1 MGLIYSNIP
10 ELEGS
15 DTSVVLNNLADS
27 EYALEALIEKRIAN
41 LSELSEAILKDGGD
55 ADIIKS
61 IVLSI
66 RSESGADSGNVIDQN
81 RPVADAI
88 FSKFSLIERLT
99 LFKEIFEKIEIES
112 KDMSRHFP
120 KEEEIVVSDDAYER
134 IAYLK
139 NSYNDIAYMQFS
151 TLLDSPRA
159 AYFSSISD
167 VCESVYKG
175 ECEYCILPVETSG
188 DGKLLSF
195 YELLI
200 KYNYKINAVF
210 DLHGDGGYTRY
221 ALIGK
226 KYGLGTNSLRS
237 KNKNRYFEFV
247 LTDNDSVSLSD
258 ILSAAEFCSMKL
270 KRIDTL
276 NVTHDKNSAGVKI
289 CPVFRVDGADLHTF
303 LAYLNIDCADVEFLG
318 LYTQI

>member
-1 MGLIYSNIP
+1 MGLLYSNIP

-15 DTSVVLNNLADS
+15 DTSVVLNNLVDS
-27 EYALEALIEKRIAN
+27 EYALEVLIEKRIAN
-41 LSELSEAILKDGGD
+41 LCELSEAIISDGGD
-55 ADIIKS
+55 ADIVKS

-81 RPVADAI
+81 RQIADAI
-88 FSKFSLIERLT
+88 FSKFSLVERLT
-99 LFKEIFEKIEIES
+99 LFKEIFEKIDIEGM
-112 KDMSRHFP
+112 DMSKHLP
-120 KEEEIVVSDDAYER
+120 LEESITVSDEASER

-151 TLLDSPRA
+151 SLLNSPRA
-159 AYFSSISD
+159 AYFGSISD
-167 VCESVYKG
+167 VCESVYNG

-200 KYNYKINAVF
+200 KYNYKINAVY
-210 DLHGDGGYTRY
+210 DLHGESGYTRY
-221 ALIGK
+221 ALISK
-226 KYGLGTNSLRS
+226 KYGFGANTLRP
-237 KNKNRYFEFV
+237 KNKSRYFEFV
-247 LTDNDSVSLSD
+247 LTENDSLSLAD

-276 NVTHDKNSAGVKI
+276 NTTQDKNSIGVKI
-289 CPVFRVDGADLHTF
+289 CPVFRVDGADLQTF
-303 LAYLNIDCADVEFLG
+303 LAYLNIDCPDVEFLG